1 MVAVI
6 GVPDEVRGEI
16 IKAIVVPKDKS
27 IIKSGSTELKKRIKE
42 HVKNNLAAY
51 EYPRLIEFKKGL
63 PLTTTGKIKRNILRK
78 DHLEEKYERKI

>member
-6 GVPDEVRGEI
+6 GVSDEVRGEI

-27 IIKSGSTELKKRIKE
+27 IIKSGNIELKKRIKE

-63 PLTTTGKIKRNILRK
+63 ALTTTGKIKRNILRK